1 MTKPRK
7 AAAPSGGGL
16 IPVAFFFLMW
26 GFLLDPWRF
35 PVAPPGADG
44 QAPFESMAW

>member
-16 IPVAFFFLMW
+16 IPVAFFFLGW
-26 GFLLDPWRF
+26 FFSLDPWRF
-35 PVAPPGADG
+35 PGAPQGAAG
-44 QAPFESMAW
+44 QGPV